1 MRNFTQ
7 PGDVLSLTAP
17 YALTA
22 GQGAQVGS
30 IFGVAIAA
38 AAISTAVELATRGTF
53 TLTKQ
58 TGQAWAQGQALY
70 WDNTNRQVTT
80 TVGTNKLIGYAVAA
94 AASGDAVG
102 SVWVPGL

>member
-38 AAISTAVELATRGTF
+38 AGNGAAVELATRGVF

-58 TGQAWAQGQALY
+58 TGAAWTLGQALY
-70 WDNTNRQVTT
+70 WDNAGRQVTG
-80 TVGTNKLIGYAVAA
+80 TVGSNKLIGYAAA
-94 AASGDAVG
+94 TAASGDATG
-102 SVWVPGL
+102 SVFVPGL

>member
-17 YALTA
+17 YALTT

-30 IFGVAIAA
+30 IFGVAVAA

-58 TGQAWAQGQALY
+58 TGAAWTAGQPLY
-70 WDNTNRQVTT
+70 WDNAGRQVTG
-80 TVGTNKLIGYAVAA
+80 TVGSNKLIGYAAAA
-94 AASGDAVG
+94 AASGDATG